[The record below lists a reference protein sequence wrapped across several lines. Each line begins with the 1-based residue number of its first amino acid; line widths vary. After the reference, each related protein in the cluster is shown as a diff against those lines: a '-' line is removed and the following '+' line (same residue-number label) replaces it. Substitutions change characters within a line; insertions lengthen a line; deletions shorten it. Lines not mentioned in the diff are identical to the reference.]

1 MLDHLQRQRLVHPND
16 ARLQALFE
24 SIGTFAGVSEL
35 VRTPDFTV
43 SADPILPFRLQR
55 GELKLSFVT
64 TVTAF
69 SAPQNVTI
77 EELRIESYYPAD
89 AETDAAC
96 RAMSR
101 E

>member
-1 MLDHLQRQRLVHPND
+1 MLEHLQRQQLVHPND
-16 ARLQALFE
+16 ARLHTLFE
-24 SIGTFAGVSEL
+24 SIATFTGVSEI
-35 VRTPDFTV
+35 VRSPDFTV
-43 SADPILPFRLQR
+43 SADPILPFRLER

-89 AETDAAC
+89 AATDAAC
-96 RAMSR
+96 RAMAQ
-101 E
+101 